1 MSEYILITSQTASG
15 LQLSVLEKVAL
26 GWKPYGMPVSRDGN
40 LNQAMIKGDF
50 PADGYRVL
58 TSETASALQRLVR
71 EYTDAGWIPLGVPV
85 AREGNISQAII
96 SADAVDVSSTV
107 SSVSGGLLT
116 YSPDIET
123 IEYNGRRGDG
133 LPSSQG
139 WATSNATFTAVENE
153 DGRGGYVLSV
163 AKTTGSIWTVS
174 RTVSE
179 GADMLVY
186 GGELSLR
193 FRITDSSATN
203 GRYAIGMYWLLDDD
217 DIPDGV
223 SFERE
228 GTSTTPAL
236 VNFIIQTD
244 GSKIY
249 VYLHCSAE
257 GTSTLSNINLAT
269 LSTFDNEWHEL
280 RVVYKG
286 GNTAGASLYIDGELS
301 TEYTLTETPALV
313 ENNTIEVNNVTKSTT
328 YNVELELIAARI
340 FRNDGTVALSGDDV
354 SSLVWFPDDERGGK
368 VVLPDAT
375 ISPGN
380 TVKILSDGSGTVT
393 ISPSGTRVLIIPAG
407 ETEAYPSS
415 VETAGNVT
423 LVQTSSEGR
432 TWRVLGEAESS

>member
-1 MSEYILITSQTASG
+1 MSKYILITSQTASG
-15 LQLSVLEKVAL
+15 LQLSVLKKVAL
-26 GWKPYGMPVSRDGN
+26 GWKPYGMPVSRGDN
-40 LNQAMIKGDF
+40 LNQAMVKGDF

-71 EYTDAGWIPLGVPV
+71 KYTDAGWVPLGVPV
-85 AREGNISQAII
+85 ARKGNILQAII
-96 SADAVDVSSTV
+96 SGDAVDVNNPFSSA
-107 SSVSGGLLT
+107 SGGLLAC
-116 YSPDIET
+116 SPDIET

-133 LPSSQG
+133 LPSGQG
-139 WATSNATFTAVENE
+139 WATSNATFTAVEND
-153 DGRGGYVLSV
+153 DGRGGHVLSV
-163 AKTTGSIWTVS
+163 EKTTGSIWTVS

-203 GRYAIGMYWLLDDD
+203 NRYAIGMYWLLDN
-217 DIPDGV
+217 IPDGV
-223 SFERE
+223 SFDRQ

-244 GSKIY
+244 ETNIY
-249 VYLHCSAE
+249 VYLHCNAE
-257 GTSTLSNINLAT
+257 GADTISNIKLAT
-269 LSTFDNEWHEL
+269 IGAFDNEWHEL

-286 GNTAGASLYIDGELS
+286 GNTADALLYIDGGS
-301 TEYTLTETPALV
+301 PTEYTLKETPARV
-313 ENNTIEVNNVTKSTT
+313 ENNTIEVNNVTVNET

-340 FRNDGTVALSGDDV
+340 FRDDGTVVLSGDDV

-380 TVKILSDGSGTVT
+380 TVKILSDGSGPVT

-407 ETEAYPSS
+407 ETKAYPSS